1 MRLNGILS
9 FVTMVLL
16 VGIADMNAQVMG
28 NQMLQRQ
35 QSAIPRTP
43 PPQQEPK
50 ALTAEEIVAQEMPK
64 IIEALSLN
72 DFEQAVVSTI
82 LTKYVDQRIQLQLLQ
97 LTPEKM
103 REGLEKIQKNQR
115 AELKSG
121 LPEDKFLAFE
131 EFQKNGF
138 KVKKKKKKKKRSKT
152 ED

>member
-9 FVTMVLL
+9 FVFLVLF

-50 ALTAEEIVAQEMPK
+50 ALTAEEVVAQEMPK

-82 LTKYVDQRIQLQLLQ
+82 LTKYVDQRIQLQLLK
-97 LTPEKM
+97 LSPEKM
-103 REGLEKIQKNQR
+103 REGYEKIQKNQR
-115 AELKSG
+115 EELKSG
-121 LPEDKFLAFE
+121 LPEDKFLALE

-138 KVKKKKKKKKRSKT
+138 KVKKKKKKKKKSKT